1 MIDREHPTWRLADRF
16 VVETRLGQGAMGEV
30 FRAYDE
36 HQQRTVAL
44 KVLKP
49 ERSQSGRL
57 QRFKREFRAAAR
69 LEHPYCVRSH
79 ELVEREGLAMLVMD
93 YVPGGALVLRRF
105 EHVADVVRL
114 ALQLLAGLD
123 HIHGKRLVHRDL
135 KPSNILVERP
145 LAGPLHPRLCDFGIT
160 DVHRLEL
167 PGLEPRGALL
177 AELTSDDGPFRIL
190 AAHLGLLARSRKM
203 QFAAIRAALSRRT
216 QMPTILIGD
225 YNEWSSRG
233 GSAALGPEFHT
244 HTPGPSFPAARPVA
258 RLDRI

>member
-1 MIDREHPTWRLADRF
+1 MAIKLASYNVHKCVGLDRRRRPDRVLAVMSRL
-16 VVETRLGQGAMGEV
+16 
-30 FRAYDE
+30 
-36 HQQRTVAL
+36 H
-44 KVLKP
+44 
-49 ERSQSGRL
+49 
-57 QRFKREFRAAAR
+57 
-69 LEHPYCVRSH
+69 
-79 ELVEREGLAMLVMD
+79 
-93 YVPGGALVLRRF
+93 
-105 EHVADVVRL
+105 ADVL
-114 ALQLLAGLD
+114 ALQEVDFRLGPRPAALSRELSERATGLVALPYALNQ
-123 HIHGKRLVHRDL
+123 HSFGWHGQT
-135 KPSNILVERP
+135 ILVR
-145 LAGPLHPRLCDFGIT
+145 RDFGIT

-258 RLDRI
+258 RLDRISLGFGAHLTDAGTYDSNASRVASDHLPIWANISLRPRQAF